1 MAAHVPALAR
11 TTTNATKS
19 AASIVDRVQLVGI
32 VDNCAAQLEI
42 VYILYDV
49 NVSPYFEQTCEQQA
63 GPRHAWRDL
72 VTVTPSCGGVLN
84 AIG

>member
-32 VDNCAAQLEI
+32 VGNCATQLEI
-42 VYILYDV
+42 VYIL
-49 NVSPYFEQTCEQQA
+49 
-63 GPRHAWRDL
+63 
-72 VTVTPSCGGVLN
+72 
-84 AIG
+84 